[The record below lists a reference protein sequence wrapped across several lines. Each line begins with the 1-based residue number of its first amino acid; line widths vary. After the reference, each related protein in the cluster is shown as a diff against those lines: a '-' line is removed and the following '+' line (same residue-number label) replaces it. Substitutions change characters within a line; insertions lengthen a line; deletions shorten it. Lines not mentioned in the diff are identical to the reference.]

1 MTAPAPVVD
10 APEAAAPALPDTTAP
25 VRALRSAA
33 PPRPRLLVLLAA
45 TAAIALALLLLAGT
59 GAVVRHPVL
68 IPPLAASAA
77 LIAGAP
83 ALPLAQ
89 PRSVIG
95 GHLLAAC
102 VGFLVVAVA
111 GPGVWS
117 AVAAGAL
124 AFGATSLARTPHSP
138 AVATS
143 VIVGFQAPDP
153 LPFLGLLAAATVILS
168 TVGFC
173 LHRLASRKYPAYWW

>member
-10 APEAAAPALPDTTAP
+10 APEAEAAAPARAG
-25 VRALRSAA
+25 RALRSAA
-33 PPRPRLLVLLAA
+33 PPRPRPLVLLAA
-45 TAAIALALLLLAGT
+45 TTALALVLLLLAGT
-59 GAVVRHPVL
+59 GVLIRHPVL

-95 GHLLAAC
+95 GHLLGAA
-102 VGFLVVAVA
+102 VGFTVVAVA

-117 AVAAGAL
+117 AAAAGAL
-124 AFGATSLARTPHSP
+124 AFGATSLARSPHSP
-138 AVATS
+138 GVATS
-143 VIVGFQAPDP
+143 LIVGFQGPDP
-153 LPFLGLLAAATVILS
+153 LPFLPLLLAATVILT
-168 TVGFC
+168 TVGLC
-173 LHRLASRKYPAYWW
+173 LHRLTGRRYPLYWW